1 MDVSPE
7 SRLSGDRFYW
17 LVGYGLGCLP
27 ISAALAVIIT
37 PVKVELSSA
46 NAVVTIT
53 VSNDADLPLGLQ

>member
-1 MDVSPE
+1 
-7 SRLSGDRFYW
+7 LSGDRFYW